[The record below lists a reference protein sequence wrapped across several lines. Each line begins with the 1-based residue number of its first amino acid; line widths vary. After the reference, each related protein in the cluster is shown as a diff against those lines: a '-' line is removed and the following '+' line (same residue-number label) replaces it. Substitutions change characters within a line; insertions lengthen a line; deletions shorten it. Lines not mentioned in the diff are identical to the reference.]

1 MSATYD
7 NPQIRAFQLVRVV
20 WRVSPAEHALVGF
33 LLALFIGAPAILV
46 LAYVT
51 GVVDG
56 IGRIFR
62 KRGAD
67 C

>member
-1 MSATYD
+1 MSATDD
-7 NPQIRAFQLVRVV
+7 NPQIQAFQLVRVV

-33 LLALFIGAPAILV
+33 LLAVFIGAPAILV

-51 GVVDG
+51 GIIDS
-56 IGRIFR
+56 IGRIFS

-67 C
+67 Y